1 MNNSCSPFEM
11 VLYTNSLLSEKDLMS
26 YLYLFGAIVF
36 EVTGTL
42 LLPISNNFTKFL
54 PSIGLTVCYL
64 ISFYFLTFA
73 IKTIPIAIVYAT
85 WAGLGVFLVAL
96 LSYMFFDQTLQWQA
110 IVGLFFI
117 VIGVTLVNSFSTT
130 H

>member
-1 MNNSCSPFEM
+1 M

-42 LLPISNNFTKFL
+42 LLPISNNFTKIL
-54 PSIGLTVCYL
+54 PSTGLTVCYL

-85 WAGLGVFLVAL
+85 WAGLGIFLVAL
-96 LSYMFFDQTLQWQA
+96 LSYIFFDQALQWQA
-110 IVGLFFI
+110 ILGFFFI
-117 VIGVTLVNSFSTT
+117 VTGVTLVNSFSTT